1 MDRGE
6 LVSDQLVCE
15 MVAERLRQ
23 PDCAK
28 GCILDGFPRTVSQAE
43 WLDRYL
49 LEGKPFGAQPP
60 QPPIVIQLGVE
71 YNFLLQ
77 RLTGRRTCPTC
88 GRIYNIYFQ
97 PPRVAGVCDIEGA
110 VLETRR
116 DDREEVIMKRLKAY
130 EQQTL
135 PLADYYR
142 RRGRLLEVDGDLA
155 PDDVTAEAL
164 KAIENGNR
172 L

>member
-1 MDRGE
+1 M
-6 LVSDQLVCE
+6 
-15 MVAERLRQ
+15 
-23 PDCAK
+23 
-28 GCILDGFPRTVSQAE
+28 
-43 WLDRYL
+43 
-49 LEGKPFGAQPP
+49 
-60 QPPIVIQLGVE
+60 IQLGVE